1 MKTLLMDRELLLTD
15 MAEPGLTEGS
25 LRIKVLMSAIT
36 GLDVDVATGRRPY
49 TGIPGTCF
57 VGRVEESRGEEGR
70 ALVGS
75 RVVGR
80 SIYGCGI
87 CDACRLGHDE
97 RCRDRVRPGLFGAA
111 GGQAE
116 YIHLPTRAVA
126 VVPRGVKDEAA
137 VLSPLIAAIYE
148 SLSRGQLPRWT
159 NVLVVGDGGI
169 GMLAALSLASAGYTV
184 TLRGK
189 HGDRFDLIRRHGI
202 HFNLATDEDEMNGVR
217 PGRFGPAL
225 ASYPYIFEA
234 TGRSGGW
241 KAATH
246 LVCPGGTIFEMSS
259 CHDGV
264 PRSLTLVLD
273 KSIRVLGLRQGPLEP
288 ILSILAAELFDPAEV
303 VSHIYP
309 LEEAVQAYSKVSDQH
324 ERLALV
330 RICPRDD

>member
-1 MKTLLMDRELLLTD
+1 MKTLLMDKELTLTE
-15 MAEPGLTEGS
+15 MNEPGLTEGS
-25 LRIKVLMSAIT
+25 LRIRVLMSAIT
-36 GLDVDVATGRRPY
+36 GLDVDVVTGRRPY
-49 TGIPGTCF
+49 SGIPGTCF
-57 VGRVEESRGEEGR
+57 VGKVEESRSEEGR
-70 ALVGS
+70 ALVGA

-80 SIYGCGI
+80 SIYGCGM
-87 CDACRLGHDE
+87 CDSCRLGHDE

-111 GGQAE
+111 GGQAQ
-116 YIHLPTRAVA
+116 YIHLPRRAVA

-148 SLSRGQLPRWT
+148 SLTRGQLPRWT

-202 HFNLATDEDEMNGVR
+202 HFNLATDEDEMNGIR

-225 ASYPYIFEA
+225 ASYPFIFEA
-234 TGRSGGW
+234 TGQSGGW

-246 LVCPGGTIFEMSS
+246 LVCPGGTVFMMSS

-288 ILSILAAELFDPAEV
+288 VLNILAAGLFDPTEV
-303 VSHIYP
+303 VSRVYP
-309 LEEAVQAYSKVSDQH
+309 FEEALEAYANVSDRH
-324 ERLALV
+324 ERLALL
-330 RICPRDD
+330 RISPQDD